1 MRQSATTTGVYPL
14 VPVLNAEGLVLTA
27 FSAPLDQ
34 LSSKVSVGDHL

>member
-1 MRQSATTTGVYPL
+1 MRQAATTTGVYPL

-34 LSSKVSVGDHL
+34 LSSKVIANAHL